1 MERVVEQVVFP
12 EKFPRMQ
19 NVAAYARVSSGKD
32 AMLHSLSAQVSY
44 YSRMI
49 QQPPGWKYCGVY
61 ADEAITG
68 TKDSREQ
75 FQKLLERC
83 RNGEIDLIIN
93 SPVGKDSVNDDS
105 YLRKAAIKT
114 KTPYMTT
121 IAAAKATA
129 EGIAYLKS
137 HKTSEIK
144 SLQELHSEIKNK

>member
-49 QQPPGWKYCGVY
+49 QQHPGWKYCGVY

-75 FQKLLERC
+75 FQKLLVIKGRSF
-83 RNGEIDLIIN
+83 LILPN
-93 SPVGKDSVNDDS
+93 LTALLES
-105 YLRKAAIKT
+105 Y
-114 KTPYMTT
+114 
-121 IAAAKATA
+121 
-129 EGIAYLKS
+129 
-137 HKTSEIK
+137 
-144 SLQELHSEIKNK
+144 